1 MKLQNIHEVED
12 FRKVVHQ
19 CKDDVFLK
27 SQEGDVFNL
36 KSAMSEYIALG
47 RLLSEQGD
55 SLELFAD
62 SKEDEALLL
71 NFLGRLDEENRQLAK

>member
-1 MKLQNIHEVED
+1 MKLQNIHEVEE
-12 FRKVVHQ
+12 FRNVVHQ
-19 CKDDVFLK
+19 CKGRVYLE
-27 SQEGDVFNL
+27 SQDGDIFNL

-62 SKEDEALLL
+62 SKDDEALLL
-71 NFLGRLDEENRQLAK
+71 NFLVKLDKENEASK

>member
-1 MKLQNIHEVED
+1 MKLQNIQEVEE

-19 CKDDVFLK
+19 CKGRVYLE
-27 SQEGDVFNL
+27 SLEGDIFNL

-55 SLELFAD
+55 SLELFA
-62 SKEDEALLL
+62 SNREDEGLLL
-71 NFLGRLDEENRQLAK
+71 AFLAKLDKENKASK